1 MILRKILRSIA
12 VVALLGIA
20 GCNLFN
26 PTQSVDIA
34 SNDAAALTYE
44 GYLHFQKTEYGMARE
59 YFERAIHADSSY
71 SEAWYGYAKAIASM
85 QPGLNPFELVTLTKS
100 TASSPFAGFKSMSD
114 KEAKLLYD
122 GIDSV
127 MMVLDEFIQLDTTG
141 HTDKHVRFS
150 HFADS
155 YSILCM
161 AQAGIAARDEDL
173 DLNDIMYIDEN
184 GIHIDFSRMGS
195 SIQATQKFA
204 SAMTKLGKGLKADKE
219 KTGAVLRTLMPDS
232 SGDWLTNKAFAD
244 FTDHAANFMI
254 DKGEQ
259 LEKIDVSRADVFYNY
274 GNAIDDDGDGCIDE
288 EVYDGFDNDGDGEID
303 EDARSQSVNVTDMSS
318 IQYTTSIIYPPVK
331 ELKMVGIYENG
342 AVDIDMNG
350 KAGEDDPDEW
360 TFKNKDYTVRFN
372 NGDHL
377 LKFAFKADFF
387 SPYFMNLSP
396 EERIE
401 IKEAVR
407 HDTDPN
413 NIQYS
418 LQQRQQL
425 IGGCWNNYDE
435 TRFRLWIMS
444 RNAL

>member
-1 MILRKILRSIA
+1 M
-12 VVALLGIA
+12 ALLGIA

-100 TASSPFAGFKSMSD
+100 SSTNPFGAFKAMND
-114 KEAKLLYD
+114 KDAKILSN

-127 MMVLDEFIQLDTTG
+127 MLVLDEFIVLDTTG
-141 HTDKHVRFS
+141 RTDKRVRFS

-161 AQAGIAARDEDL
+161 AQAGLVARNEDL
-173 DLNDIMYIDEN
+173 DLGDILYVDQN
-184 GIHIDFSRMGS
+184 GIHIDFSSMGS
-195 SIQATQKFA
+195 SIQNAQKIA
-204 SAMTKLGKGLKADKE
+204 GAMAKLGKGLKADKD
-219 KTGAVLRTLMPDS
+219 KAGSVIRNMMPDS
-232 SGDWLTNKAFAD
+232 TGDWLTDKAYAD

-259 LEKIDVSRADVFYNY
+259 LEKIDVNRADVFYNY
-274 GNAIDDDGDGCIDE
+274 GNITDDDGDGCVDE
-288 EVYDGFDNDGDGEID
+288 EVIDGFDNDGDGEVD
-303 EDARSQSVNVTDMSS
+303 EDPRSQAVNVTDMNS
-318 IQYTTSIIYPPVK
+318 IQYTTNIIYPPVK
-331 ELKMVGIYENG
+331 ELKMVGKYESG
-342 AVDIDMNG
+342 DVDIDMNG
-350 KAGEDDPDEW
+350 LAGDNDPDEW
-360 TFKNKDYTVRFN
+360 TFKNKDYSVRFN